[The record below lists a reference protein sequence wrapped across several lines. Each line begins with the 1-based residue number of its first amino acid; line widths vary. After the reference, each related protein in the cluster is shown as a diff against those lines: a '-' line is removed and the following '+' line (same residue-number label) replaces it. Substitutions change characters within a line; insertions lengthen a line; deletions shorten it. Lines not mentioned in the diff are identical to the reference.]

1 MRSLSHSP
9 RTADA
14 EESGVWLSVGDLMS
28 VLLMIFALLLISAL
42 VQISEVYE
50 QSQNTR
56 IVIIKDINDKLNAEG
71 IGVQADSE
79 TGDISITDS
88 ILFDLNDYKLKSS
101 GQDFLRKFIPIY
113 SDAIFQSQATA
124 DEVSRIVI
132 EGHSSSEGAFERN
145 MELSVLRANSVIAY
159 INKLNSKEAFET
171 KADEEATGEAK
182 AIMSMYIDSFLSHRT
197 EFIDK
202 VVISG
207 RGSLE
212 ARQDAVETSDRKV
225 KFRFQF
231 KDEEFLGNFSEVKKV
246 E

>member
-1 MRSLSHSP
+1 MRSISHSP

-50 QSQNTR
+50 ESQNTR

-71 IGVQADSE
+71 IGVQADPE

-88 ILFDLNDYKLKSS
+88 ILFDLNDYKLKAS
-101 GQDFLRKFIPIY
+101 GQEFLEKFIPIY
-113 SDAIFQSQATA
+113 SDAIFQSKATA
-124 DEVSRIVI
+124 DEVSRVVI
-132 EGHSSSEGAFERN
+132 EGHSSSEGAFDRN
-145 MELSVLRANSVIAY
+145 MELSVLRANSVIAFV
-159 INKLNSKEAFET
+159 NSMEFRDKQRFFD
-171 KADEEATGEAK
+171 KA
-182 AIMSMYIDSFLSHRT
+182 
-197 EFIDK
+197 
-202 VVISG
+202 VISG
-207 RGSLE
+207 RGPIE
-212 ARQDAVETSDRKV
+212 ARQDVADAADRKV

>member
-1 MRSLSHSP
+1 MRSFSHSP

-50 QSQNTR
+50 ESQNTR

-71 IGVQADSE
+71 IGVQADPE

-88 ILFDLNDYKLKSS
+88 ILFDLDDYKLKVS
-101 GQDFLRKFIPIY
+101 GQEFLEKFIPIY

-124 DEVSRIVI
+124 DEVSRVVI
-132 EGHSSSEGAFERN
+132 EGHSSSEGAFDRN
-145 MELSVLRANSVIAY
+145 MELSVLRANSVIAFVNSMEFM
-159 INKLNSKEAFET
+159 NKQRFFE
-171 KADEEATGEAK
+171 KA
-182 AIMSMYIDSFLSHRT
+182 
-197 EFIDK
+197 
-202 VVISG
+202 VISG
-207 RGSLE
+207 RGPIE
-212 ARQDAVETSDRKV
+212 ARQDVADAADRKV

>member
-50 QSQNTR
+50 ESQNTR

-71 IGVQADSE
+71 IGVQADPE

-88 ILFDLNDYKLKSS
+88 ILFDLNDYKLKPS
-101 GQDFLRKFIPIY
+101 GQDFLKKFIPIY

-124 DEVSRIVI
+124 DEVSRVVI
-132 EGHSSSEGAFERN
+132 EGHSSSEGAFDRN
-145 MELSVLRANSVIAY
+145 MELSVLRANSVIAFVNSMKFR
-159 INKLNSKEAFET
+159 NKQRFFD
-171 KADEEATGEAK
+171 KA
-182 AIMSMYIDSFLSHRT
+182 
-197 EFIDK
+197 
-202 VVISG
+202 VISG
-207 RGSLE
+207 RGPIE
-212 ARQDAVETSDRKV
+212 ARQDVADAADRKV

>member
-50 QSQNTR
+50 ESQNTR

-71 IGVQADSE
+71 IGVQADPE

-88 ILFDLNDYKLKSS
+88 ILFDLNDYKLKAS
-101 GQDFLRKFIPIY
+101 GQEFLEKFIPIY

-124 DEVSRIVI
+124 DEVSRVVI
-132 EGHSSSEGAFERN
+132 EGHSSSEGAFDRN
-145 MELSVLRANSVIAY
+145 MELSVLRANSVIAFV
-159 INKLNSKEAFET
+159 NSMEFSDKQRFFD
-171 KADEEATGEAK
+171 KA
-182 AIMSMYIDSFLSHRT
+182 
-197 EFIDK
+197 
-202 VVISG
+202 VISG
-207 RGSLE
+207 RGPIE
-212 ARQDAVETSDRKV
+212 ARQDLADAADRKV

>member
-1 MRSLSHSP
+1 MRSLSQSP

-50 QSQNTR
+50 ESQNTR
-56 IVIIKDINDKLNAEG
+56 IVIIKDINDRLNAEG
-71 IGVQADSE
+71 IGVQADPE

-88 ILFDLNDYKLKSS
+88 ILFDLNDYKLKAS
-101 GQDFLRKFIPIY
+101 GQKFLEKFIPIY

-124 DEVSRIVI
+124 DEVSRVVI
-132 EGHSSSEGAFERN
+132 EGHSSSEGAFDRN
-145 MELSVLRANSVIAY
+145 MELSVLRANSVITFVNSMEFS
-159 INKLNSKEAFET
+159 NKQRFFD
-171 KADEEATGEAK
+171 KA
-182 AIMSMYIDSFLSHRT
+182 
-197 EFIDK
+197 
-202 VVISG
+202 VISG
-207 RGSLE
+207 RGPIE
-212 ARQDAVETSDRKV
+212 ARQDVADAADRKV